1 MKRGHTIVVDEA
13 MKKKEEGCGDS
24 PYSNARE

>member
-13 MKKKEEGCGDS
+13 KKKKGEECGDS
-24 PYSNARE
+24 PYSHARE